1 MGAFG
6 KMLQEKLG
14 KHDPSDVDKLILDD
28 FFSKVR
34 VLTED
39 HKNTLEEYTDLKHL
53 SLNGFGLACLKNL
66 PLLPSVVNL
75 ELRENLL
82 TGDDFDLILKAFPKV
97 LKLKL
102 GGNPIKNFENFN
114 VFAKSELKILELF
127 ETSVGNKKG
136 YREILFHKIKTLEI
150 IDQNDRDGYQVETYL
165 TDEDE
170 DDYEEG
176 EEDNNNEPNN
186 IMDDKDKIIEGVSE
200 KKGKDVFDE
209 TSDNEDGEYEAE
221 EDGEDQFDEDFDEEE
236 EDFELSQV
244 GSDNEVKKVKIN
256 IKHTKKDA

>member
-1 MGAFG
+1 MAPFR

-28 FFSKVR
+28 FFTKIR
-34 VLTED
+34 VLTDD
-39 HKNTLEEYTDLKHL
+39 HKATLEEYTDLKHL

-82 TGDDFDLILKAFPKV
+82 TGEDFDLILKAFPKI

-102 GGNPIKNFENFN
+102 GGNLIKNFEYFN

-127 ETSVGNKKG
+127 ETSISNKKG

-165 TDEDE
+165 TDEDD
-170 DDYEEG
+170 DDYEDDEEEVKTNEG
-176 EEDNNNEPNN
+176 QSNDKKKDNEETKGV
-186 IMDDKDKIIEGVSE
+186 KDI
-200 KKGKDVFDE
+200 FDAA
-209 TSDNEDGEYEAE
+209 SDNEDGEYEADE
-221 EDGEDQFDEDFDEEE
+221 DGDGEDLFDEDFDEEE
-236 EDFELSQV
+236 EDFELSQY

-256 IKHTKKDA
+256 VKPAKKDT